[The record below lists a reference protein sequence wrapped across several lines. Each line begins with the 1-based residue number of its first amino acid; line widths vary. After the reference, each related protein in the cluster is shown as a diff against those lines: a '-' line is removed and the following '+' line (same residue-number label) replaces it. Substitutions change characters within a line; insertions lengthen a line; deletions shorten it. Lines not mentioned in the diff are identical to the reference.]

1 MQNLADTYNSENPI
15 LAVKPAHSAEE
26 RHPMNTYEFRP
37 WREGDDLELLQVWGD
52 PRSEQEAQQRA
63 SFGDASDAPFSRTL
77 VVTDSGVPIAAGVV
91 TASLLHPQRLWT
103 YLEVAEGHRRAGL
116 GTELLDRLRE
126 IAAENGQ
133 VPNVRVKLAPFSTGE
148 EFAQAK
154 GMKMI
159 QRSRLIHIDAGAIP
173 PVSLRED
180 ENGKPTQAI
189 EDLATGSV
197 ELTSKLWEFYRDSHD
212 WDVPAEVGLGTVN
225 RYFLSDEARA
235 FGALVLRDNIQQAEK
250 EGKKGEIIAFAVSY
264 HPFETDPAAA
274 LVDENTATEILLG
287 YDMQNEGAVEAIMQL
302 LSLLTAQYPVL
313 VEVDDS
319 MTALVEVTDVLL
331 RAGTASVEG
340 DPTYIYASDYPG
352 AAS

>member
-1 MQNLADTYNSENPI
+1 
-15 LAVKPAHSAEE
+15 
-26 RHPMNTYEFRP
+26 MNTYEFRP
-37 WREGDDLELLQVWGD
+37 WQEGDDLELLQVWGD
-52 PRSEQEAQQRA
+52 PRSEQETLQRA
-63 SFGDASDAPFSRTL
+63 SFGESSDNPFSRTI

-91 TASLLHPQRLWT
+91 TASLLHPQRLWE
-103 YLEVAEGHRRAGL
+103 YIEVAEGHRRAGL
-116 GTELLDRLRE
+116 GTEILDRLRE

-133 VPNVRVKLAPFSTGE
+133 VTQVRAKLAPFSPGE

-159 QRSRLIHIDAGAIP
+159 QRSRLVHVDAGAIP
-173 PVSLRED
+173 PVALRED
-180 ENGKPTQAI
+180 ENGKPTQVI

-197 ELTSKLWEFYRDSHD
+197 ELTSKLWDFYRDSHD
-212 WDVPAEVGLGTVN
+212 WDTPADVGLGTVN

-235 FGALVLRDNIQQAEK
+235 FGALVLRDNVQQAEK
-250 EGKKGEIIAFAVSY
+250 DGKKGEIVAFAISY

-274 LVDENTATEILLG
+274 LVDENSATEVLLG
-287 YDMQNEGAVEAIMQL
+287 YDLQNEGAVEAIMQL

-319 MTALVEVTDVLL
+319 LTALVEVTDVLL

-340 DPTYIYASDYPG
+340 DPTYIYASDSPG
-352 AAS
+352 VTS